1 MTPTPGKA
9 RTLLAVAAMAALVAT
24 SGCSMFRSKSG
35 YESSPES
42 RPLEVPPD
50 LTLPRS
56 DSAMAIPQV
65 RGGSATTGTALPG
78 TAVPGTVPAA
88 AAGNGFAISD
98 SVDSAWQR
106 VGVSLGR
113 IDGVD
118 ILNRAQVIGAYE
130 VRFGGSDFLIRV
142 QAEGSGSRVSATAA
156 DGRALTSGP
165 AAELLGILRGRLG

>member
-1 MTPTPGKA
+1 MTPILGKA
-9 RTLLAVAAMAALVAT
+9 RTLLAVAALAALVST

-65 RGGSATTGTALPG
+65 RGGGAATTAT
-78 TAVPGTVPAA
+78 VPGPVPAA
-88 AAGNGFAISD
+88 AAGTGFTISD
-98 SVDSAWQR
+98 SIDSAWQR

-142 QAEGSGSRVSATAA
+142 QAEGSGSRVSAAAA

>member
-9 RTLLAVAAMAALVAT
+9 RTLLAMAALAALVAT
-24 SGCSMFRSKSG
+24 SGCSMFRSKTG

-65 RGGSATTGTALPG
+65 RGGAAATSAT
-78 TAVPGTVPAA
+78 VPGTVPAA
-88 AAGNGFAISD
+88 AAGSGFSISD

-142 QAEGSGSRVSATAA
+142 QAEGSGTRVSATAA